1 MSKKSLLNPNAIEF
15 VPKIFKKEN
24 DENKITTKPRIVQ
37 TKDGRLLQI
46 KEGIAN
52 MGKFMK
58 SKTGFIPP
66 SGGAKKKRRTKKTL
80 RSKTSK
86 RTRTR
91 NVRKNRKTLKRTR
104 HLRKKR

>member
-58 SKTGFIPP
+58 NKTGFIPP
-66 SGGAKKKRRTKKTL
+66 SGGAKKKRRTKKSL

-86 RTRTR
+86 RR
-91 NVRKNRKTLKRTR
+91 NKGKKKSVKKGKKSARKT
-104 HLRKKR
+104 RKK

>member
-86 RTRTR
+86 RR
-91 NVRKNRKTLKRTR
+91 NKGKKKSVKKGKKSARKT
-104 HLRKKR
+104 RKK